1 MDLRPHPASASPV
14 DYFRRPDP
22 ALLPH
27 LSVDCAVF
35 GFHAGELKLLLVEWR
50 HLGRWSLPG
59 GHVRRDEA
67 VDAAAA
73 RVLAERTGLERI
85 YLRQFHTF
93 GATDRGEG
101 VLASLAAALGTPLP
115 AGHWMAERVVS
126 VAYLALVSFAEV
138 TPTPDAFSAA
148 CGWWDVRERPPLV
161 MDHDAIVAGALA
173 ALRADADSRP
183 LGLDLLPEKFTMPE
197 LQRLHEAVLGR
208 PLDRRNF
215 QKRTLELGFVER
227 LPERK
232 TGGAHRAP
240 FLYRFGARARHAEAR
255 PLGAAGG
262 DPGERPHARR

>member
-1 MDLRPHPASASPV
+1 MPSRAEAPSSSPA
-14 DYFRRPDP
+14 DYFRHPDP

-50 HLGRWSLPG
+50 HLERWSLPG
-59 GHVRRDEA
+59 GHVRRDES

-73 RVLAERTGLERI
+73 RVLRERTGLERI

-93 GATDRGEG
+93 GGTDRGEG

-115 AGHWMAERVVS
+115 AGHWMTERVVS
-126 VAYLALVSFAEV
+126 VAYLALVSFADV

-148 CGWWDVRERPPLV
+148 CRWCDVRERPPLV
-161 MDHDAIVAGALA
+161 MDHEAIVAGALA
-173 ALRADADSRP
+173 ALRAEADSRP

-197 LQRLHEAVLGR
+197 LQRLHEAVAGR

-215 QKRTLELGFVER
+215 QKRMLELGFVER

-232 TGGAHRAP
+232 TGGPHRAP
-240 FLYRFGARARHAEAR
+240 YLYRFGPRACRDGAL
-255 PLGAAGG
+255 PLAAAGG
-262 DPGERPHARR
+262 APADRPRA